1 MEHKGLVM
9 TEAQPGQGENYA
21 KESLFGFAR
30 DVIVHMQRASTVTF
44 VDKSTMILRKMM
56 HV

>member
-1 MEHKGLVM
+1 M